1 MFYDS
6 FDTWWW
12 PFVFIMLAAWL
23 PTSMWRWAGVWLIG
37 DVDEHSEV
45 LVAVRC
51 IATALVAAVIAQFIF
66 FPSGAFAEFAMP
78 IRMGAAVAGF
88 VAYLLTKQN
97 MIAGVVV
104 GEAILVAAY
113 FAA

>member
-78 IRMGAAVAGF
+78 ISMGAA
-88 VAYLLTKQN
+88 
-97 MIAGVVV
+97 
-104 GEAILVAAY
+104 
-113 FAA
+113 